1 MISTKFQK
9 FAVVIAG
16 AIAFSGLGLLPKI
29 VSQAQQN
36 SPYAEATYIE
46 PEHPLSV
53 ALAAA
58 REQGYV
64 DSGTWKETIEI
75 QHNSAEIL
83 DQAQVT
89 ITQSGFL
96 DDSIQGHKFFILLEK
111 DTTGQW
117 QIVNIEKIWLCRRGK
132 DLFGTCL

>member
-1 MISTKFQK
+1 M
-9 FAVVIAG
+9 AG
-16 AIAFSGLGLLPKI
+16 AIAFSGLGLLPNI

-36 SPYAEATYIE
+36 STYAEATYIE

-64 DSGTWKETIEI
+64 DSGTWQETIKI

-83 DQAQVT
+83 DQAKID
-89 ITQSGFL
+89 ITQKGFL
-96 DDSIQGHKFFILLEK
+96 DDSIQGHQFVILLEK

-117 QIVNIEKIWLCRRGK
+117 QVIEIEKNWLCRRGR